1 MIDKQKLYKAMDGLG
16 YRESLKGTEF
26 IRQAAVIMAT
36 DRRAMMTKD
45 VYPAIAR
52 AAGISPARVE
62 RAMRTATGAAM
73 RSPGWGEAW
82 RELGGWNHPTNA
94 EVCAR
99 LARECDDEN

>member
-1 MIDKQKLYKAMDGLG
+1 MICRQKLIKTMDGLG
-16 YRESLKGTEF
+16 YRESLKGTDF

-36 DRRAMMTKD
+36 DRQAMMTKD

-52 AAGISPARVE
+52 AAGTSPARVE
-62 RAMRTATGAAM
+62 RAMRAATGAAM

-82 RELGGWNHPTNA
+82 RALGGWNHPTNS

-99 LARECDDEN
+99 LARECDDAN

>member
-1 MIDKQKLYKAMDGLG
+1 MIDKQKLYKTMDGLG
-16 YRESLKGTEF
+16 YRESLKGTDF
-26 IRQAAVIMAT
+26 IRQAAVIMAA
-36 DRRAMMTKD
+36 DRQAMMTKD

-52 AAGISPARVE
+52 AAGTSPARVE
-62 RAMRTATGAAM
+62 RAMRTATDAAM

-82 RELGGWNHPTNA
+82 RELGGWDYPTNS

>member
-1 MIDKQKLYKAMDGLG
+1 MICRQKLIKTMDGLG
-16 YRESLKGTEF
+16 YRESLKGTDF
-26 IRQAAVIMAT
+26 IRQAAVIMAA

-62 RAMRTATGAAM
+62 RAMRAATGVAM

-94 EVCAR
+94 ELCAR

>member
-1 MIDKQKLYKAMDGLG
+1 MICRQKLIKTMDGLG
-16 YRESLKGTEF
+16 YLESLKGTEF
-26 IRQAAVIMAT
+26 IRQAAGIMAA
-36 DRRAMMTKD
+36 DRQAMMTKD

-52 AAGISPARVE
+52 AAGTSPARVE
-62 RAMRTATGAAM
+62 RAMRAATGAAM

-82 RELGGWNHPTNA
+82 RELGGWNHPTNS